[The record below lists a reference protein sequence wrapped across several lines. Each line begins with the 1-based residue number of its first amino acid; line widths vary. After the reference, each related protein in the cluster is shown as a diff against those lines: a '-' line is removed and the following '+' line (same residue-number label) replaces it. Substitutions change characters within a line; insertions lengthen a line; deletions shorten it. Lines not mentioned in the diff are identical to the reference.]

1 MRIQHLPSQVAVFN
15 ILPLQDKSRRHSVSP
30 ITPSSRRLRVFIM
43 EPANGARVI
52 NLDVTHLTP
61 AGAPGLPAGLSAP
74 QCSSRPDPVSPAGLI
89 LDSAVGVQPQRFT
102 CSHCNA
108 EKARAPYSP
117 RKSHA
122 YTSGHTFQ
130 NKAYKS

>member
-1 MRIQHLPSQVAVFN
+1 MRIQQLPSNVAVFN
-15 ILPLQDKSRRHSVSP
+15 ILPQTSQCSHVSP

-52 NLDVTHLTP
+52 INLDVTHLTP
-61 AGAPGLPAGLSAP
+61 AGAPGPPAGLSAP

-102 CSHCNA
+102 CSHCDA

-122 YTSGHTFQ
+122 YKSGYTFQ
-130 NKAYKS
+130 NKAYKC